1 MIPRRNIR
9 LKCMQTLYMLSTS
22 PVEEQE
28 KRPIAE
34 RWLDSQL
41 DRSLDLVTLMLLYMV
56 RVAEYSR
63 QDARQ
68 RAAKYLPSEEDR
80 RVSTQIAENQWIE
93 KLRQNESF
101 RQAIQTPRIQ
111 HLFSEDWVRKVYQ
124 QLILSP
130 AYAEYLNPASLADPQ
145 KADQQILEYL
155 WKSEMLGNEAFMEQF
170 AEDHPSW
177 EDDGAMSIQ
186 LIERWLAGS
195 QKINFSKII
204 SQQKREYA
212 HELVRTVLEKEA
224 YCRSLIEPKLINW
237 DAERV
242 ALIDLLLLRM
252 GLCEFLYFSSIPTK
266 VTINEYIEIAKQYS
280 TPQSG
285 QFINGV
291 LDKLLKEL
299 EKDGKINKIVHNP

>member
-9 LKCMQTLYMLSTS
+9 IKCMQTLYTLSTS
-22 PVEEQE
+22 SETEGVESRRGERILDE
-28 KRPIAE
+28 K
-34 RWLDSQL
+34 L
-41 DRSLDLVTLMLLYMV
+41 DRSLDLVTLLLLYMIKIT
-56 RVAEYSR
+56 EYAH

-80 RVSTQIAENQWIE
+80 KVSTQIAQNGLMER
-93 KLRQNESF
+93 LRQNESF
-101 RQAIQTPRIQ
+101 IQAAGAPKIHGHI
-111 HLFSEDWVRKVYQ
+111 SEDWVKKIYQ
-124 QLILSP
+124 QLISSQ
-130 AYAEYLNPASLADPQ
+130 AYAAYLNSPDSVDPHT
-145 KADQQILEYL
+145 ADQQIIAHL
-155 WKSEMLGNEAFMEQF
+155 WEKEILGNQGFMEQF

-177 EDDGAMSIQ
+177 EDDREMCCLLVEKWIGGQ
-186 LIERWLAGS
+186 LKF
-195 QKINFSKII
+195 QFSRMI
-204 SQQKREYA
+204 SRQKRDYA

-242 ALIDLLLLRM
+242 ALIDQLLLRM
-252 GLCEFLYFSSIPTK
+252 GLCELLYFPSIPTK

-291 LDKLLKEL
+291 LDKLLKDL
-299 EKDGKINKIVHNP
+299 EKEDRIVKDHPIP